1 MKKIFYILA
10 LMSVSLLTVAQDADV
25 AEEEKDGWKKGGV
38 ATLTF
43 SQVAMDNWAAGGQN
57 SVSGVALFNGFA
69 NYTQG
74 NHVWDN
80 NLIFGYGL
88 MKQGDDDWYKSNDRI
103 EFASKY
109 GLKARENWYY
119 SALLDFKTQFSE
131 GYADA
136 ADVDHISSFFAPA
149 YTNLALGMDYKPNDN
164 FSVFISPFSGK
175 LTFVNDTA
183 LSNSGSFGVD
193 AGESLRAEFGAF
205 VKIAYKVD
213 LMENVNYTTKID
225 FFSNYL
231 NNPANVDV
239 NWDNLVTF
247 KINDYLNASFMFSLI
262 YDDDILFDEVDSND
276 IVIKQGPKV
285 QWKEMFG
292 LGLSYTL

>member
-1 MKKIFYILA
+1 MKKIFWLLA
-10 LMSVSLLTVAQDADV
+10 VLSISSVALAQDA
-25 AEEEKDGWKKGGV
+25 ATEEGEKEGWKKGGV

-57 SVSGVALFNGFA
+57 SVTGVAFFNGFA
-69 NYTQG
+69 NYTKD
-74 NHVWDN
+74 NFTWDN
-80 NLIFGYGL
+80 SLSVGYGL
-88 MKQGDDDWYKSNDRI
+88 MKQGDDDWYKSNDKL

-119 SALLDFKTQFSE
+119 SGLLDFKTQFSK

-136 ADVDHISSFFAPA
+136 ADIDYISNFLAPA
-149 YTNLALGMDYKPNDN
+149 YMNLAIGMDYKPNDN
-164 FSVFISPFSGK
+164 FSVLLSPISGK
-175 LTFVNDTA
+175 MTFVTDTA
-183 LSNSGSFGVD
+183 LSNDGAFGVD
-193 AGESLRAEFGAF
+193 PGESFRAEFGAF

-231 NNPANVDV
+231 NNPANIDV
-239 NWDNLVTF
+239 NWDNLLTF
-247 KINDYLNASFMFSLI
+247 KINEYLNASFMFSMI
-262 YDDDILFDEVDSND
+262 YDDDIVFDVVDSND
-276 IVIKQGPKV
+276 AVVKQVPRI